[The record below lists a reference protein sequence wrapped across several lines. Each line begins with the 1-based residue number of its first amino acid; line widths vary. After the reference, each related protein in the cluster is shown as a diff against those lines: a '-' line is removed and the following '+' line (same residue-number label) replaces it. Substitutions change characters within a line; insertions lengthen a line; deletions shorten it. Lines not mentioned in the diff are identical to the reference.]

1 MKSSTKTAKKADRR
15 YRPLG
20 VSIAILATA
29 ALYCILPIFPVL
41 LLVIVVLRR
50 PGDLSDLAGQFLGG
64 PLGWISALIG
74 IITLIVCVFAWIG
87 RPSRSRW
94 TLIGLVWLAT
104 ALRLIQ
110 TAQALSTHS
119 SIGVVGGSGD
129 AVTRSVA
136 LCQLPMLILVPLY
149 ITWYMNRA
157 PARAFY
163 S

>member
-1 MKSSTKTAKKADRR
+1 MKSSTTTAPKDARR

-29 ALYCILPIFPVL
+29 ALYCILPIFPAL
-41 LLVIVVLRR
+41 LLVIVILRR
-50 PGDLSDLAGQFLGG
+50 PGDISDLAGQFLGG
-64 PLGWISALIG
+64 PLGWISALLG
-74 IITLIVCVFAWIG
+74 IITLVVCVFAWLG
-87 RPSRSRW
+87 RPARSRW
-94 TLIGLVWLAT
+94 TLIGLVWLST

-110 TAQALSTHS
+110 TAQALSAYNG
-119 SIGVVGGSGD
+119 IGTVGGNAD
-129 AVTRSVA
+129 AITRSIA

-163 S
+163 G

>member
-1 MKSSTKTAKKADRR
+1 MKSSTKTASKPAPR

-29 ALYCILPIFPVL
+29 ALYCLLPIFPVL
-41 LLVIVVLRR
+41 LLVIVILRR
-50 PGDLSDLAGQFLGG
+50 PSDISDLAGQFIGG
-64 PLGWISALIG
+64 PLGWVSALIG
-74 IITLIVCVFAWIG
+74 IITLVVCVFAWIG
-87 RPSRSRW
+87 RPARSRW

-110 TAQALSTHS
+110 TAQALSVHS
-119 SIGVVGGSGD
+119 GIGTVGGSGD
-129 AVTRSVA
+129 AVTRSIA
-136 LCQLPMLILVPLY
+136 LCQLPMLIIVPLY

-163 S
+163 G

>member
-1 MKSSTKTAKKADRR
+1 MKSSTKPAKKAVRR

-29 ALYCILPIFPVL
+29 ALYCILPIFPAL
-41 LLVIVVLRR
+41 LIGIVALRR
-50 PGDLSDLAGQFLGG
+50 PGDISDLAGQFLGG
-64 PLGWISALIG
+64 PLGWISAVLG
-74 IITLIVCVFAWIG
+74 LITLLVCVFAWLG
-87 RPSRSRW
+87 RPARSRW

-110 TAQALSTHS
+110 TAQALAAHS
-119 SIGVVGGSGD
+119 SVGTVGGSGD
-129 AVTRSVA
+129 AVTRSIA